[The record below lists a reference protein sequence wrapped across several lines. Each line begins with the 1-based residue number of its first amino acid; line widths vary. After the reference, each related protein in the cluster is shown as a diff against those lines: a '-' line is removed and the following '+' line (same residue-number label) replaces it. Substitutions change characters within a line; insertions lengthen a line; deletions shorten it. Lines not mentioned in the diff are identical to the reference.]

1 MHGQNVCEELQNP
14 EWEALRAYE
23 FLRAYRLY
31 IHEPIGQH
39 LCLDQAK

>member
-1 MHGQNVCEELQNP
+1 MHGQNICEELQNP

-23 FLRAYRLY
+23 FLCAY

-39 LCLDQAK
+39 LCLDQAKRI